1 MKRVNVFLI
10 LLIVS
15 IAALIAQM
23 AIGFAVF
30 TSSQANP
37 YSWMN
42 QMFHNTG
49 YGGNGGMMGQGGS
62 TSVNPL
68 MPYFGALFIV
78 LVSLVIVGVI
88 GLTYYLVYPQI
99 PVGTI
104 HNAENQPATN
114 SASAYASVAK
124 TLTPE
129 ELKVI
134 TALNAHNGKYL
145 QKYISKETGLSRLK
159 THRIIAR
166 LAQRE
171 IVTLE
176 KVGNTNQVT
185 FADWLKQEK

>member
-1 MKRVNVFLI
+1 MRRVNIFLI

-23 AIGFAVF
+23 AIGFAIF
-30 TSSQANP
+30 TSAQANP

-42 QMFHNTG
+42 QMFHNSG
-49 YGGNGGMMGQGGS
+49 ASGGMMGQGGS
-62 TSVNPL
+62 MSVNPL

-78 LVSLVIVGVI
+78 LVSLVIVGVV
-88 GLTYYLVYPQI
+88 GLTYYLIYPQI
-99 PVGTI
+99 PVGTT
-104 HNAENQPATN
+104 HKAENQPATN
-114 SASAYASVAK
+114 PASAYASVAK
-124 TLTPE
+124 TLTPQ
-129 ELKVI
+129 ELKVVA
-134 TALNAHNGKYL
+134 ALNVHNGKYL

-166 LAQRE
+166 LAERE

-185 FADWLKQEK
+185 LADWLKKKNNT

>member
-1 MKRVNVFLI
+1 MKRVNIFLI

-23 AIGFAVF
+23 AIGLAVF
-30 TSSQANP
+30 TSTQANP

-42 QMFHNTG
+42 QMFRGTG
-49 YGGNGGMMGQGGS
+49 YSGGMMGQGGS
-62 TSVNPL
+62 TTVNPL

-99 PVGTI
+99 PVGTASPK
-104 HNAENQPATN
+104 AENTPASNPT
-114 SASAYASVAK
+114 SAYASVAK

-159 THRIIAR
+159 THRIISR

-185 FADWLKQEK
+185 LGDWLKQEK

>member
-1 MKRVNVFLI
+1 MKKVTVFLV
-10 LLIVS
+10 IV
-15 IAALIAQM
+15 IASVTALIAQM
-23 AIGFAVF
+23 AIGFSVF
-30 TSSQANP
+30 TSAQANP

-42 QMFHNTG
+42 QMFHSTG
-49 YGGNGGMMGQGGS
+49 SGGMMGQGGS
-62 TSVNPL
+62 TSANPL

-78 LVSLVIVGVI
+78 LVSLVIIGVI
-88 GLTYYLVYPQI
+88 GLTYYLIYPQI
-99 PVGTI
+99 PVGAAST
-104 HNAENQPATN
+104 NAENKP
-114 SASAYASVAK
+114 ASAYASVAK

-134 TALNAHNGKYL
+134 NALNAHNGKYL

-185 FADWLKQEK
+185 LANWLKQEK